1 MSLIENLCLQ
11 NLSYDDCDT
20 LIEELKEQKRILKSE
35 KSIKRLEL
43 RKERKEK
50 TKQRSLEIIQNLEL
64 KLMKEKSK
72 SIYKNS
78 EVTLID
84 VNEYNKETV

>member
-1 MSLIENLCLQ
+1 MSLIENLSLQ
-11 NLSYDDCDT
+11 NLSYDDCSS
-20 LIEELKEQKRILKSE
+20 LIDELKEQKRLLKLE
-35 KSIKRLEL
+35 KSSLRIQKRE
-43 RKERKEK
+43 ERKQN
-50 TKQRSLEIIQNLEL
+50 TQLRNLQTIQKLEL
-64 KLMKEKSK
+64 KLMKVKSK